1 MPHTGEFSHCSIVKS
16 DEAPLAELAEVGGED
31 IVLNGE
37 FGPLGRRAVDI
48 GPFGEGAGPL
58 HQPIRSDLEE
68 VLAISL
74 SSGFKTPATQAGAV
88 LHLDVSGTIGLPDV
102 SDDGWVVPGVSAHL
116 RSGRAGCWHEGF
128 GRQLDYLPYGPV
140 VWRCSTTRPPLPV
153 QLAGRWR

>member
-88 LHLDVSGTIGLPDV
+88 FRHSPSSLLDGG
-102 SDDGWVVPGVSAHL
+102 GEFWFAGVAAGE
-116 RSGRAGCWHEGF
+116 RSGLRRQSFCLKPVNSQLLGREDSLELQF
-128 GRQLDYLPYGPV
+128 GLSGVGSLDE
-140 VWRCSTTRPPLPV
+140 RR
-153 QLAGRWR
+153 